1 MSRAKKKIC
10 VYRALTFSSCI
21 ALLSQSISPFI
32 QGFIHL
38 PLLKPAAPLLPS
50 LLLLYYVSSLPPS
63 FSLSALVLDS
73 GRFSLSRLRRMGL
86 QLMTFLV
93 RKKNIFS
100 LPPSCVGL
108 CLSCCCHPPYLSIFL
123 LSQSTFLVLLP
134 SVLAPPPHP
143 PFIFQTSLPPTL
155 SLCNKSDKIRDC
167 ISPLSSPSLKRVS
180 CLRRGST

>member
-1 MSRAKKKIC
+1 MQHSLGLNSLCYLFFTPCRLGLACDEELSLQDVQSKKKIC

-21 ALLSQSISPFI
+21 ALPSQSISPFI

-93 RKKNIFS
+93 RKKKTSFHF
-100 LPPSCVGL
+100 L
-108 CLSCCCHPPYLSIFL
+108 HPASVSVSPVVAIL
-123 LSQSTFLVLLP
+123 LT
-134 SVLAPPPHP
+134 
-143 PFIFQTSLPPTL
+143 
-155 SLCNKSDKIRDC
+155 
-167 ISPLSSPSLKRVS
+167 SPSFSSHRAPFLYFFLQ
-180 CLRRGST
+180 C